1 MLEVGQQFA
10 NFKIEK
16 KLGEGGMGAVYLA
29 EDLKLNRK
37 VALKVLLP
45 EFFDNS
51 EHQQRF
57 QREAKTAAQLSHP
70 HIMAIHNI
78 DTVTDPN
85 TNRELCYIVMEYI
98 DGQSLLG
105 YIRERKSDITAML
118 SLAEKIASGLAAAHK
133 QNIVHRDI
141 KPENILVSAD
151 GEPKILDFGLA
162 RVSVPMSGDGD
173 GDSTETISRELTR
186 AGKILGTV
194 SYMSPEQARGE
205 TVDTRSDIFSFGIM
219 LYMLTTGELPFSSG
233 SQVSTLAKILE
244 VKHESPRTK
253 NQNIPAELE
262 RIIDKCLQKDPND
275 RYQDT
280 RDLVV
285 DLRSLRRQFDS
296 GISDG
301 VSAII
306 DDPSARKKTYGFRG
320 SRIARLMIVLPVVA
334 IVLVISQFG
343 ADERPGSGSTAGGTG
358 NSLAILGFDNKTGD
372 EELAWLETGL
382 PEILLTDLAQS
393 QVLNIISR
401 ERIIDCFP
409 ADKRTSHTFEECVN
423 AAQSLG
429 ATSLLSGSFY
439 KLGEQIRIDARLQD
453 VASGNILTGLKVVGT
468 DPFTLVDSLTEKL
481 AAALNVTNGDR
492 ESVGVA
498 NYTSSSPEAFKHYH
512 QGLDLMLS
520 YRLDEAI
527 EEFERALAIDSTFA
541 LPYMR
546 IGMSHVFDGRPQQ
559 GAGYFA
565 KALQYESKLPIRDRH
580 LLDVY
585 ADLWLNHEFDNAFVK
600 MKSFVD
606 RYPDDKEGHA
616 IYALLVDDLK
626 HDTETAYAHLDKA
639 LALDPTYQF
648 ALSFYAV
655 LCENNGDIEQAIE
668 WAEKI
673 RQYHPDS
680 PESYLTL
687 GRLYASQ
694 VRYDEAIAM
703 YHTLLG
709 MIPGQPDALRR
720 MADLH
725 IHKRDFDQARY
736 YVELLKTG
744 YADDPF
750 LMTSYYSRKANLAV
764 WEGHFNQA
772 LEYNHLAL
780 KQAEKSEDSM
790 YVFRGLSRLSGH
802 FHRFNNNIDSA
813 LYYLEESRRWAP
825 AMTELNYPIEAVLID
840 RARADE
846 VRPVMDEAVQNLRA
860 RLPSETWGLVDQAQA
875 LFESAAAA
883 DTVAMIDAFQRL
895 VGDQGQA
902 EAGNLRQIGSLM
914 VLSGDYTNG
923 REQLLQVVS
932 GTRKTTSAYQ
942 YLSALYLLGLAEEGL
957 GNTSKAAEHYSEM
970 LRYWSEP
977 DIVTEKIVDARKRLV
992 RLTS

>member
-16 KLGEGGMGAVYLA
+16 KLGEGGMGVVYLA

-105 YIRERKSDITAML
+105 YIRERKPDITAML

-141 KPENILVSAD
+141 KPENILVNAD

-162 RVSVPMSGDGD
+162 RVSVPMSGDSD

-262 RIIDKCLQKDPND
+262 RYIDKCLQKDPND

-296 GISDG
+296 GITDG

-306 DDPSARKKTYGFRG
+306 DAPSARKKTYGFRG
-320 SRIARLMIVLPVVA
+320 SRIARLMIVLAVVA
-334 IVLVISQFG
+334 IALVISQFG

-393 QVLNIISR
+393 QAINIISR

-409 ADKRTSHTFEECVN
+409 ANKRTS
-423 AAQSLG
+423 
-429 ATSLLSGSFY
+429 
-439 KLGEQIRIDARLQD
+439 
-453 VASGNILTGLKVVGT
+453 
-468 DPFTLVDSLTEKL
+468 
-481 AAALNVTNGDR
+481 
-492 ESVGVA
+492 
-498 NYTSSSPEAFKHYH
+498 
-512 QGLDLMLS
+512 
-520 YRLDEAI
+520 
-527 EEFERALAIDSTFA
+527 
-541 LPYMR
+541 
-546 IGMSHVFDGRPQQ
+546 
-559 GAGYFA
+559 
-565 KALQYESKLPIRDRH
+565 
-580 LLDVY
+580 
-585 ADLWLNHEFDNAFVK
+585 
-600 MKSFVD
+600 
-606 RYPDDKEGHA
+606 
-616 IYALLVDDLK
+616 
-626 HDTETAYAHLDKA
+626 
-639 LALDPTYQF
+639 
-648 ALSFYAV
+648 
-655 LCENNGDIEQAIE
+655 
-668 WAEKI
+668 
-673 RQYHPDS
+673 
-680 PESYLTL
+680 
-687 GRLYASQ
+687 
-694 VRYDEAIAM
+694 
-703 YHTLLG
+703 
-709 MIPGQPDALRR
+709 
-720 MADLH
+720 
-725 IHKRDFDQARY
+725 
-736 YVELLKTG
+736 
-744 YADDPF
+744 
-750 LMTSYYSRKANLAV
+750 
-764 WEGHFNQA
+764 
-772 LEYNHLAL
+772 
-780 KQAEKSEDSM
+780 
-790 YVFRGLSRLSGH
+790 
-802 FHRFNNNIDSA
+802 
-813 LYYLEESRRWAP
+813 
-825 AMTELNYPIEAVLID
+825 
-840 RARADE
+840 
-846 VRPVMDEAVQNLRA
+846 
-860 RLPSETWGLVDQAQA
+860 
-875 LFESAAAA
+875 
-883 DTVAMIDAFQRL
+883 
-895 VGDQGQA
+895 
-902 EAGNLRQIGSLM
+902 
-914 VLSGDYTNG
+914 
-923 REQLLQVVS
+923 
-932 GTRKTTSAYQ
+932 
-942 YLSALYLLGLAEEGL
+942 
-957 GNTSKAAEHYSEM
+957 
-970 LRYWSEP
+970 
-977 DIVTEKIVDARKRLV
+977 
-992 RLTS
+992 